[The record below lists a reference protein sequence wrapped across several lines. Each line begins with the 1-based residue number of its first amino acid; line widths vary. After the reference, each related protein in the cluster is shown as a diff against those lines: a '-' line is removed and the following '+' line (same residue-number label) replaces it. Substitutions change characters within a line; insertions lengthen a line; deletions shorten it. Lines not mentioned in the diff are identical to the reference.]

1 MNKKEFGTVDQVKE
15 DACAED
21 DVCK

>member
-15 DACAED
+15 DACADD